1 MSLPT
6 STLAY
11 SQCYDVLD
19 KALEDSL
26 GVRMKMTSLPSA
38 QHFRMRCHQARK
50 LDRDKNAEIY
60 PETDH
65 PLHGRSAYDVL
76 IIRDPKVATDGQV
89 YLVIERSDIAI
100 DGSSVEALSEAEPV
114 EFREVERL
122 EPPRSLMIEG
132 PKAGIRRR

>member
-19 KALEDSL
+19 KALEDPL
-26 GVRMKMTSLPSA
+26 GVRMRMPSLTVA
-38 QHFRMRCHQARK
+38 LHFRMRCHQARK
-50 LDRDKNAEIY
+50 LDREKNADIY
-60 PETDH
+60 PDADN

-76 IIRDPKVATDGQV
+76 IIRDPRMATDGTV

-100 DGSSVEALSEAEPV
+100 DDA
-114 EFREVERL
+114 
-122 EPPRSLMIEG
+122 
-132 PKAGIRRR
+132 